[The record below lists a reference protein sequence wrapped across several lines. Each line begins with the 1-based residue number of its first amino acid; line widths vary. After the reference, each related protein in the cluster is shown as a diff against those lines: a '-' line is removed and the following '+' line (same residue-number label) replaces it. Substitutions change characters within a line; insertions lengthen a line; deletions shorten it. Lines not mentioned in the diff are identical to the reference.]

1 MPSVPPCTEADFLDI
16 LIVDDEPLIHSL
28 VSEVL
33 SMWGHRPRSAE
44 SPDAALHEL
53 ERQPCDLVITD
64 IRMPRMDGLELAGM
78 IRRLYPRTRIV
89 VMTGHLLDLTGVDL
103 DRLQI
108 SAFLSKPFTNAE
120 LRRAVDKCAM
130 KVAPGLQADPWLSCH
145 RLDSGGKAR

>member
-1 MPSVPPCTEADFLDI
+1 MPSTPPRTEADFLDI

-33 SMWGHRPRSAE
+33 ALWGHRPRSVE
-44 SPDAALHEL
+44 SPDAALREL
-53 ERQPCDLVITD
+53 EKQSCDLVITD
-64 IRMPRMDGLELAGM
+64 IRMPGIDGLELAAL

-103 DRLQI
+103 EGLQI

-120 LRRAVDKCAM
+120 LRRAVDKCAA
-130 KVAPGLQADPWLSCH
+130 KVTPGLQADQWLSSR
-145 RLDSGGKAR
+145 RLDSGEEAP